1 MKRNLQILF
10 TVLISAFLLSCAAP
24 VVKQEGPSV
33 FYPALPQTPRIQFLK
48 SIMLEE
54 DLERKQSKFDEFLLG
69 EQPITKR
76 IGRPID
82 IGTVKGKVYISDRL
96 HKKILFI
103 DLNKNE
109 FDYIR
114 DEGIGDIREPAGLWV
129 TEDDMKYIA
138 DMGRKQVLVFD
149 DKNEFANAYGEVD
162 QFERPVDVAVDGNRI
177 YVCDLKKNKIV
188 VLDKNSGK
196 TIQEIGE
203 IGKGEGKFYKP
214 SYLTLDHE
222 GNLFV
227 TDSFNFRVQMFD
239 ASGKFVKVIGF
250 HGDNLGAF
258 SRPKGT
264 AVDRENHLYAIDAAF
279 ENIQIF
285 DIETSK
291 LLLFFGGHGNNPG
304 NMHLPAGVYIG
315 HNNID
320 YFQKFADKNFKIEYL
335 IYVGNLIGTER
346 LGVYGFGKWVGPPLP
361 GMERKEIKE

>member
-1 MKRNLQILF
+1 MKRNIQIIL
-10 TVLISAFLLSCAAP
+10 TVLLSSVLLSCAAP
-24 VVKQEGPSV
+24 VVQKTGPSV
-33 FYPALPQTPRIQFLK
+33 FYPALPQSPRIQFLTT
-48 SIMLEE
+48 IMLEE

-82 IGTVKGKVYISDRL
+82 IGTTKGRIYLSDRL
-96 HKKILFI
+96 HKKILI
-103 DLNKNE
+103 VDLEKNE

-114 DEGIGDIREPAGLWV
+114 DEGIGDIREPAGIWV
-129 TEDDMKYIA
+129 TEDGLKYLA
-138 DMGRKQVLVFD
+138 DMSRKQILVYD
-149 DKNEFANAYGEVD
+149 EKEEFVTAYGEVD

-214 SYLTLDHE
+214 SFINLDNE

-239 ASGKFVKVIGF
+239 ASGKFVKVVGF

-258 SRPKGT
+258 SRPKGL
-264 AVDRENHLYAIDAAF
+264 AVDRENHLYVIDAAF

-285 DIETSK
+285 DVETAK
-291 LLLFFGGHGNNPG
+291 LLLFFGGHGQGPG
-304 NMHLPAGVYIG
+304 AMQLPAGLYLG
-315 HNNID
+315 RNNID
-320 YFQKFADKNFKIEYL
+320 YFQKFADKDFKIEYL
-335 IYVGNLIGTER
+335 IYVGNLIGMKR
-346 LGVYGFGKWVGPPLP
+346 LGVYAFGKWVGPPLP
-361 GMERKEIKE
+361 GMERKEIIQ